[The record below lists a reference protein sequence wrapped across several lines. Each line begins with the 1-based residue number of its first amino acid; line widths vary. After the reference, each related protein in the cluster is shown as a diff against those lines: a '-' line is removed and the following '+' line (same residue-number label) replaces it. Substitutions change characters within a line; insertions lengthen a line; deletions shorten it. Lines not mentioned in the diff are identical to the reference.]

1 MNITKVHFSKI
12 QVGRK
17 EILAALLLESHCALG
32 LASFLCGSLLFPVLF
47 YGVFC
52 PGQERSACAKKI
64 DGRCA
69 KTGIL

>member
-17 EILAALLLESHCALG
+17 LIQAALLLESHCALG
-32 LASFLCGSLLFPVLF
+32 LASFLCGSLFPLLF

-64 DGRCA
+64 DGHCA